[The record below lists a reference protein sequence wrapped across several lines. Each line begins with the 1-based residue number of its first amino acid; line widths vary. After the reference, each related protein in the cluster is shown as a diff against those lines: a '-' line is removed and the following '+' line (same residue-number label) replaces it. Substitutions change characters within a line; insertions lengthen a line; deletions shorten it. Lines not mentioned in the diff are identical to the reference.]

1 MGTKH
6 LNGDSLFQISCDMK
20 EYNFRCE
27 GCKSSSK
34 LWRHKS
40 LEFVKVDDV
49 VPLFTR
55 NTSSSGINIG
65 CTSFHAVRSFL
76 YWWIIL
82 VVLLAAIISIMT
94 GNFPFERLKFVFT
107 RNVSASRI
115 NYGCTR
121 LHAVQSFHYR
131 WNVFLVY
138 LATITSVVKN
148 GFHKITGSVSS
159 LRIRDKSFESEH
171 GVSPKGVGEGI
182 LGLNLATLTL
192 PSLSTYSSS
201 PRSVF
206 YFSTG
211 SIATTAME

>member
-1 MGTKH
+1 MEFICAILVVLHQICELECVVLYTLTCSCQKWINSVMMVQFNFKFEHQMGTKH

-27 GCKSSSK
+27 GCKGSSK
-34 LWRHKS
+34 LRRHKS
-40 LEFVKVDDV
+40 LEFVKVGDV

-55 NTSSSGINIG
+55 NTSSSGINTG

-82 VVLLAAIISIMT
+82 VVLLAAIISIIT

-121 LHAVQSFHYR
+121 LHAVQSF
-131 WNVFLVY
+131 
-138 LATITSVVKN
+138 
-148 GFHKITGSVSS
+148 
-159 LRIRDKSFESEH
+159 
-171 GVSPKGVGEGI
+171 
-182 LGLNLATLTL
+182 
-192 PSLSTYSSS
+192 
-201 PRSVF
+201 
-206 YFSTG
+206 
-211 SIATTAME
+211 